1 MSDLLSIGASG
12 VRAYQTALGTVS
24 DNIANVGTAGYARR
38 ATNFAEVT
46 AVSGSLTQGK
56 VLASDGVALTGVG
69 RIADG
74 YKAAEVRTS
83 ASDLARTQA
92 GATWLDRVQTALT
105 GNQLGDRLTGFFTAS
120 TTLAADPT
128 ASAARPTLLEAGT
141 SVAGAFS
148 GTGRALDQVASDL
161 DGTADD
167 ATARLD
173 ALGQALAKVNDGLG
187 RTSAGSSAA
196 ASLADQRDALTEQ
209 MSGLADVDVANDAQG
224 RATVRLGGGG
234 GPVFVAGND
243 AGHVTYSRSDDTGAV
258 SFTVHRDGET
268 AALVPGG
275 GALAGIADAASRIA
289 DAHTQVNALAAGFAT
304 GVNAVQAQGDD
315 LNGKP
320 GAAMFA
326 VGAGPSDLTLSL
338 TDPAGVAAAARGG
351 GTRDNGNLTAL
362 AGLRIS
368 GGFEGKT
375 TALVSGAA
383 AALASKQT
391 VADAQT
397 TIHDGAVTARDAVSG
412 VNLDTEAVD
421 LMRFQQAYQASSRVI
436 QVAREI
442 FQSIIAIN

>member
-1 MSDLLSIGASG
+1 MSDLMSIGASG
-12 VRAYQTALGTVS
+12 VRAYQAALGTVS

-38 ATNFAEVT
+38 STALSEV
-46 AVSGSLTQGK
+46 APVGGSLTGGRS
-56 VLASDGVALTGVG
+56 LAGGGVTLSGIG
-69 RIADG
+69 RITDS
-74 YKAAEVRTS
+74 YKTAQVRTS
-83 ASDLARTQA
+83 ASDLSRTQA

-128 ASAARPTLLEAGT
+128 ASAARSTLLEAGT

-167 ATARLD
+167 ATATLD
-173 ALGQALAKVNDGLG
+173 SLGQSLAKVNDGLG
-187 RTSAGSSAA
+187 RVAEGSSAA

-209 MSGLADVDVANDAQG
+209 MSAVADVDVRTDAQG
-224 RATVRLGGGG
+224 RATVRLGGSS
-234 GPVFVAGND
+234 GPVFVSGND
-243 AGHVTYSRSDDTGAV
+243 AGHVTYARSDAGAV
-258 SFTVHRDGET
+258 SFAVHRDGQT
-268 AALVPGG
+268 TSLVPGG

-289 DAHTQVNALAAGFAT
+289 DARAQVNTLATGFAD

-320 GAAMFA
+320 GAAMFTT
-326 VGAGPSDLTLSL
+326 GASPNDLTLSL
-338 TDPAGVAAAARGG
+338 TDPSGVAAAARGG
-351 GTRDNGNLTAL
+351 GARNNTNLASL
-362 AGLRIS
+362 ASLRTS
-368 GGFEGKT
+368 GAFESKT
-375 TALVSGAA
+375 TALVSDTA

-391 VADAQT
+391 VATAQT

-436 QVAREI
+436 QVARET

>member
-1 MSDLLSIGASG
+1 MSIGASG

-38 ATNFAEVT
+38 ATSLAEVT

-56 VLASDGVALTGVG
+56 SLASDGVALTGIG
-69 RIADG
+69 RIADT

-83 ASDLARTQA
+83 ASDLARTEA

-105 GNQLGDRLTGFFTAS
+105 GNQLGDRLTSFFTAS

-128 ASAARPTLLEAGT
+128 ASAARSTLLEAGT

-167 ATARLD
+167 ATAQLD
-173 ALGQALAKVNDGLG
+173 TLGQALAKVNDGLG
-187 RTSAGSSAA
+187 RAAAGSSAA
-196 ASLADQRDALTEQ
+196 ASLADQRDSLTEQ
-209 MSGLADVDVANDAQG
+209 MSAIADVDVQTDAQG
-224 RATVRLGGGG
+224 RATVRLGGSS

-243 AGHVTYSRSDDTGAV
+243 AGHVTYARGDTGAV
-258 SFTVHRDGET
+258 SFAVHRDGQAT
-268 AALVPGG
+268 ALVPNG
-275 GALAGIADAASRIA
+275 GALAGIADAAGRIA
-289 DAHTQVNALAAGFAT
+289 DARTQVNTLASSFAS
-304 GVNAVQAQGDD
+304 GVNAVQAGGDD
-315 LNGKP
+315 LNGNA
-320 GAAMFA
+320 GAAMFTA
-326 VGAGPSDLTLSL
+326 GASPSDLTLSL
-338 TDPAGVAAAARGG
+338 SDPSGVAAAARGG
-351 GTRDNGNLTAL
+351 GARDNGNLATL
-362 AGLRIS
+362 ATLRTS
-368 GGFEGKT
+368 GGFETKT
-375 TALVSGAA
+375 TALVSDTA
-383 AALASKQT
+383 AALAAKQT
-391 VADAQT
+391 VATAQT

-436 QVAREI
+436 QVARET